1 MKESIEFRQ
10 NGILWTVPNSAGE
23 KKWEGWRGEGPQAKN
38 GSLRENGLCPAN
50 FFKFFWKNDLRFSRS
65 LRKKGADS
73 ENHPLFSDIHTS
85 DFARSLPRCNPNFS
99 HTKVAI
105 LGGIQQSV
113 CCGYRMKKGCSS
125 IQHPFFSKSMKS
137 ANRFFEI
144 FRKKVG
150 CVGGAS
156 SFALVGKLA
165 SRKGWGRKGETK
177 KERTYQK

>member
-1 MKESIEFRQ
+1 MAHEGKKAGAQPNFLKKFR
-10 NGILWTVPNSAGE
+10 
-23 KKWEGWRGEGPQAKN
+23 KK
-38 GSLRENGLCPAN
+38 
-50 FFKFFWKNDLRFSRS
+50 DLRFSRS
-65 LRKKGADS
+65 LRKKDAES
-73 ENHPLFSDIHTS
+73 KNHPLFSDMHSS
-85 DFARSLPRCNPNFS
+85 DFAGSLPRCNPNFS
-99 HTKVAI
+99 RTKVAI

-144 FRKKVG
+144 FRKKLAVWEG
-150 CVGGAS
+150 VP
-156 SFALVGKLA
+156 FALVGKLA